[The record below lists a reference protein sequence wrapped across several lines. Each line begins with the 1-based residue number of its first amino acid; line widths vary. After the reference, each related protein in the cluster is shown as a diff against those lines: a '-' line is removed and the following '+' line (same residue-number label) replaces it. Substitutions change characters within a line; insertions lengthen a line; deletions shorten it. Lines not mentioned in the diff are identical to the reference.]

1 MKAYVK
7 LSKSKGPAA
16 EFPIEESLEIGR
28 AGTGW
33 GLVLRKDGK
42 ETPLGVQDAMASR
55 RHASVYFEG
64 SQLMIRDIGSLNG
77 TMVNNRPLPEWIKKK
92 GSAPLQL
99 KDGSTIKI
107 GNIEMEVRID
117 TATSYDALEKLVREF
132 KLEAEL
138 SRHHPM
144 EDAQR
149 LAHCFR
155 IILDISNQC
164 CNTNTRVKELH
175 SRLDTLKEYLEDD
188 SMVAQVEDLQRRI
201 GAELY
206 SEEFLHEPQ
215 VWEARNFC
223 YHFVEEWGSRL
234 MK

>member
-1 MKAYVK
+1 MRAYVK

-16 EFPIEESLEIGR
+16 EFPIEGILEIGR
-28 AGTGW
+28 ASTGW
-33 GLVLRKDGK
+33 GLVLRQEGK

-117 TATSYDALEKLVREF
+117 TATSYDDLERLVKGF

-138 SRHHPM
+138 SRRHPV

-149 LAHCFR
+149 LANCFR

-175 SRLDTLKEYLEDD
+175 SRLDTLKEYLVDKEMITEVD
-188 SMVAQVEDLQRRI
+188 DLQRRI
-201 GAELY
+201 GADLF
-206 SEEFLHEPQ
+206 EEEYLREQQ
-215 VWEARNFC
+215 VWEARTFC
-223 YHFVEEWGSRL
+223 YHFVEEWGSRF
-234 MK
+234 MR